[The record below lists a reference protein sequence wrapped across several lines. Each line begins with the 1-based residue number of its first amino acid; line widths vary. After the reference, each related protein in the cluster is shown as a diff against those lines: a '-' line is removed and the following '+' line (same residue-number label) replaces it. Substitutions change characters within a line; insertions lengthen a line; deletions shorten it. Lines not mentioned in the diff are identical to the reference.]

1 MNVSR
6 QLILLGVVLLFG
18 IGAVL
23 YARVINPAAS
33 GNTAELAPKILTVTA
48 FQTGDPLK
56 NDFGAATAWVQNDQL
71 TRTFEIPGLE
81 YPLYCNAEGS
91 HCLAIL
97 GVGSPNAAVSMT
109 ALALSDKIDLSKTY
123 IMFSG
128 IAGTPP
134 AQGTLG
140 AVAWATHLVSANT
153 IGELDAREMPKDWQ
167 YPKVQLD
174 CATPTCSSNFRT
186 GVELYALNPTLTQ
199 WAYRLSKE
207 VALMDNAKAQNFR
220 ALYPQNVP
228 AQRAPFV
235 LEPCAFLSDSTFWH
249 GKLLSDWATW
259 WVKYWTQGK
268 SPYCMVAFEETPMLT
283 ALTRLA
289 KTGRVDLNRVMVQRG
304 ASNFDQQHAGQTAQE
319 SFQLALDSAS
329 GGGPIA
335 LENLYRAGSVVNT
348 YILEHWS
355 EWEKGVP
362 NLP

>member
-1 MNVSR
+1 MIPPRS
-6 QLILLGVVLLFG
+6 LILLGVVLLFG

-23 YARVINPAAS
+23 YARVINPTATETQAA
-33 GNTAELAPKILTVTA
+33 LAPKILTVTA

-56 NDFGAATAWVQNDQL
+56 NDFGEANAWVRNDQL
-71 TRTFEIPGLE
+71 TRTLEVPGLE
-81 YPLYCNAEGS
+81 YPLYCNAPGS

-128 IAGTPP
+128 IAGIPP
-134 AQGTLG
+134 SQGTIG

-153 IGELDAREMPKDWQ
+153 VGEIDAREMPTDWQ

-174 CATPTCSSNFRT
+174 CAAPTCSTSFRT
-186 GVELYALNPTLTQ
+186 GVELYALNPNLTE
-199 WAYRLSKE
+199 WAYRLSKD
-207 VALMDNAKAQNFR
+207 VVLHDSAKAQAFR
-220 ALYPQNVP
+220 ALYPENLP

-235 LEPCAFLSDSTFWH
+235 MTPCAFLSDSTYWH
-249 GKLLSDWATW
+249 GKLYSEWAAW
-259 WVKYWTQGK
+259 WVNYWTQGRA
-268 SPYCMVAFEETPMLT
+268 PYCMVAFEETPMLT
-283 ALTRLA
+283 ALSRLA

-304 ASNFDQQHAGQTAQE
+304 ASNFDQQHAGQSAQQ

-335 LENLYRAGSVVNT
+335 LENLYRTGSVVNQ

-355 EWEKGVP
+355 EWENGVP
-362 NLP
+362 SLP